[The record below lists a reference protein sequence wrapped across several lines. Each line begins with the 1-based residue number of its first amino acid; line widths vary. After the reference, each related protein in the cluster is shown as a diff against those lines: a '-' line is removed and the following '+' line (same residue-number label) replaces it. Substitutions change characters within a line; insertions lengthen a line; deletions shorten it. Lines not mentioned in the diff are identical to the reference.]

1 MKEIK
6 STSNFLSKEHHQIIK
21 SMFLNSSFPWFFESF
36 KVVPNDGG
44 FQFTHSFVDEHV
56 VNSRF
61 YDKLQ
66 PLINKLKPR
75 SIRRIKANL
84 TFKTSKIKKSL
95 FHKDF
100 MENAEK
106 LKNMRTAIYY
116 VNTNNGETIFKNGE
130 KEKSTENK
138 MVIFSTN
145 LEHAGTTHTDSLTRI
160 LINFNYYV

>member
-21 SMFLNSSFPWFFESF
+21 SMFLNSSFPWFFNGF
-36 KVVPNDGG
+36 KVVPNDGD
-44 FQFTHSFVDEHV
+44 FQFTHVFVEEHV

-61 YDKLQ
+61 YDRLQ
-66 PLINKLKPR
+66 PLIN
-75 SIRRIKANL
+75 N
-84 TFKTSKIKKSL
+84 T
-95 FHKDF
+95 
-100 MENAEK
+100 EK

-116 VNTNNGETIFKNGE
+116 VNTNNGETIFKNGK

-138 MVIFSTN
+138 MVIFSPN